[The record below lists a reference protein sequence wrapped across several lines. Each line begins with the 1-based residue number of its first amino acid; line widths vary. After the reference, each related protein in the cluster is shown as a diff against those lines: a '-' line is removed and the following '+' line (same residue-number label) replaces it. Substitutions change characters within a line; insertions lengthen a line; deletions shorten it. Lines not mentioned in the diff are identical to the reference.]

1 MKKKALGQVYS
12 SLVYVASW
20 KKMSKQFTAHLC
32 SLQFADILPQI
43 LLYSPKVYKIMCIEF
58 PNFFFCTKWIWPI

>member
-1 MKKKALGQVYS
+1 MKENVKAVH
-12 SLVYVASW
+12 
-20 KKMSKQFTAHLC
+20 THLC

-58 PNFFFCTKWIWPI
+58 PNFFFYTKWIWII